1 MAGVREMKR
10 FYEEAAAIE
19 AGDGF
24 AVTLDDKAVLTPSR
38 NPLTLPTLALAEAVA
53 AEWAAQEEI
62 VRHQDMVLMSL
73 ACTAIDLIRP
83 RRSEAVAELTD
94 YGGTDLICYRAE
106 RPGDLVAQQNEVWQP
121 LVDWAALQL
130 DAPLAT
136 TSGLIAA
143 PQPEA
148 ALTAL
153 ARAVEAHDDWA
164 LTGLA
169 TAVKTAGS
177 LVIGLA
183 LSHGRLDVEGAFAAA
198 ELHESQQ
205 IEAWGDDPEATKRRA
220 QVLRDLETA
229 ARFLALLRE

>member
-1 MAGVREMKR
+1 MAGFREMKR
-10 FYEEAAAIE
+10 FYEEAAATE
-19 AGDGF
+19 AEDGF
-24 AVTLDDKAVLTPSR
+24 AVTLDGKAVLTPGR
-38 NPLTLPTLALAEAVA
+38 NPLTPPTLALAEAVA
-53 AEWAAQEEI
+53 AEWAAQEET
-62 VRHQDMVLMSL
+62 VRPQDMVLMSL
-73 ACTAIDLIRP
+73 ACTAIDLVRP
-83 RRSEAVAELTD
+83 RRGEVVAELAD

-106 RPGDLVAQQNEVWQP
+106 RPADLVARQNEVWQP

-143 PQPEA
+143 PQPEP
-148 ALTAL
+148 ALAAL
-153 ARAVEAHDDWA
+153 ARAVETHDDWA

-183 LSHGRLDVEGAFAAA
+183 LSHGRLDVRGAFAAA
-198 ELHESQQ
+198 ELHESHQ
-205 IEAWGDDPEATKRRA
+205 IEAWGEDPDATRRRA
-220 QVLRDLETA
+220 QVLRDLKVA

>member
-1 MAGVREMKR
+1 MAGFREMKR
-10 FYEEAAAIE
+10 FYEEAAATE
-19 AGDGF
+19 AKDGF
-24 AVTLDDKAVLTPSR
+24 TVTLDGKAILTPGR
-38 NPLTLPTLALAEAVA
+38 NPLTLPTRGLAEAVA
-53 AEWAAQEEI
+53 AEWAAQEKT
-62 VRHQDMVLMSL
+62 VRPQDMVVMSL
-73 ACTAIDLIRP
+73 VCTAIDLVRP
-83 RRSEAVAELTD
+83 RRGEVVAELAD

-106 RPGDLVAQQNEVWQP
+106 RPEYLVARQNEVWQP

-130 DAPLAT
+130 DVPLAT

-148 ALTAL
+148 ALAAL

-169 TAVKTAGS
+169 TAVNTAGS

-183 LSHGRLDVEGAFAAA
+183 LSHGRLDAEGAFDAT
-198 ELHESQQ
+198 ELHESHQ
-205 IEAWGDDPEATKRRA
+205 IEAWGDDPDTTRRRA
-220 QVLRDLETA
+220 QVLRDLDAA